1 MRITARSVLPLFALT
16 LLLLRP
22 AGADAPAGDQTVPD
36 VVGLQVAD
44 AGVLLQQ
51 AGFAFEVEAVLAP
64 GVVMGMVL
72 GQDPGGLAV
81 RPTSTT
87 VRVLVAGVK
96 KVTAPTPPV
105 ATPPVAP
112 PPPPPVAPPA
122 EPAPVEPPPVA
133 PPPAEPPAGEAPPS
147 GLLPEPPSEEPAA
160 APSAGP
166 PAEVPSSAPA
176 EPPAAPVLPGLEEVP
191 AEPAPDTNGPALPK
205 AFGLS
210 RQEAE
215 QTLAGYQLLLE
226 VTLTSPDMQGRV
238 VEQHPMPGTNL
249 ALGQTVTLIFGLAN
263 EPGREYRQVPALE
276 GLTPEKAQ
284 EKLSQAGYGVAW
296 CSIPSPND
304 RAGLVV
310 GTTPHRF
317 SYLLKGEAV
326 RVRIGR
332 GTGEALPPPAT
343 EIPPV
348 PPTPSTEQPPSGEL
362 PAPAEPVAPVE
373 PPLPPPVEPTPAPSD
388 PPAGPVAPPSEP
400 PPSEPPPSEPP
411 PSEPPAPPSEPPP
424 SEPPPSEPPAPPS
437 EPPPSEPPPVEP
449 APAEPAPAEPVPTEP
464 APTPFLP
471 QPPRP
476 APGPVTLTGPADSD
490 SFPRAYGPTFE
501 WRTVPNADGY
511 EWELEQETNGSWQ
524 AARTERLIGTKFR
537 PARMEIGRYRWR
549 VRALNGDVPGSW
561 ADYRLLFLY

>member
-1 MRITARSVLPLFALT
+1 MRILSRSVLPLLALT
-16 LLLLRP
+16 LLLARP

-36 VVGLQVAD
+36 VVGLQVRD
-44 AGVLLQQ
+44 AEVLLQQ
-51 AGFAFEVEAVLAP
+51 AGFPFEIEAVLAP
-64 GVVMGMVL
+64 GVVMGEVL

-87 VRVLVAGVK
+87 VRVRVAGAK
-96 KVTAPTPPV
+96 KVVAPAPSVAPPPV
-105 ATPPVAP
+105 AL

-122 EPAPVEPPPVA
+122 EPAPVEPPPVE
-133 PPPAEPPAGEAPPS
+133 PPATEPPAGEAPPS
-147 GLLPEPPSEEPAA
+147 GLLPEPPSQEPAA
-160 APSAGP
+160 APSTEP
-166 PAEVPSSAPA
+166 PSEVPAP
-176 EPPAAPVLPGLEEVP
+176 PPVEAPLAPVLPGLEDVP
-191 AEPAPDTNGPALPK
+191 AEPGPDTNGPALPK

-276 GLTPEKAQ
+276 GLTPEQAQ
-284 EKLSQAGYGVAW
+284 EKLSKAGYGVAW

-332 GTGEALPPPAT
+332 GTGEALPPPTT
-343 EIPPV
+343 EVPPE

-400 PPSEPPPSEPP
+400 PPSEPP
-411 PSEPPAPPSEPPP
+411 APPSEP
-424 SEPPPSEPPAPPS
+424 PPS

-549 VRALNGDVPGSW
+549 VRALNGDVPGSF
-561 ADYRLLFLY
+561 ADYRL